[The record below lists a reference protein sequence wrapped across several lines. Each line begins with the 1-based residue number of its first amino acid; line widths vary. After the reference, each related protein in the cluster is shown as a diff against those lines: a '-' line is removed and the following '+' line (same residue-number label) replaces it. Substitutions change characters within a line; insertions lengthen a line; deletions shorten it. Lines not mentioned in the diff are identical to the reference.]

1 MQYYLLRLQMNYHQ
15 YNGRYVK
22 SNNYCKQLLAHIGKH
37 EYLKKPSTIASIIA
51 NKGYNAVFRGKF
63 PDAYKHI
70 TTAEQ
75 YFPVG
80 SFNYTELQNIKF
92 YAHYFSHAE
101 EDAYALA
108 TYIQTAKYR
117 KTAFQQAMWNYYLA
131 VCYFNKGIYDKAQ
144 ALLNQVQEL
153 KRDKAGWNLS
163 IRILN
168 ICCSIELE
176 KPLQADKL
184 LDQLRFYYYKKQ
196 GLGARNNAIIK
207 SILWLE
213 DDYNYSKVYQKAQH
227 EIDSLQS
234 NKGWYKWDASRTPEL
249 FFFQRWFLAKM
260 NKTEYKWEV

>member
-1 MQYYLLRLQMNYHQ
+1 MEFRFGARHNTMLTP
-15 YNGRYVK
+15 K
-22 SNNYCKQLLAHIGKH
+22 
-37 EYLKKPSTIASIIA
+37 
-51 NKGYNAVFRGKF
+51 NAVFRGKF
-63 PDAYKHI
+63 PAAHKHI
-70 TTAEQ
+70 ATAEQ
-75 YFPVG
+75 YFPKG
-80 SFNYTELQNIKF
+80 SFNYVILQKTKF
-92 YAHYFSHAE
+92 YAHYFSHDQKA
-101 EDAYALA
+101 AYALA

-117 KTAFQQAMWNYYLA
+117 KTAFQQSMWNYYLA
-131 VCYFNKGIYDKAQ
+131 VCYFNKKEYKKAQ
-144 ALLNQVQEL
+144 VLLNQVQEL

-168 ICCSIELE
+168 ICCSIELD
-176 KPLQADKL
+176 KLLHADKL

-213 DDYNYSKVYQKAQH
+213 DDYNYSKVYQKAKH

-249 FFFQRWFLAKM
+249 FFFHRWFLAKM